1 LEQSG
6 SENDIDDVIRVV
18 ESVPKRQMDQS
29 CRCYKCSIAFE
40 APSGPQPMSNYLQ
53 PFYLKLIKRG

>member
-1 LEQSG
+1 VRQLERSG

-29 CRCYKCSIAFE
+29 YWCYKCSVAFE
-40 APSGPQPMSNYLQ
+40 VPTGPQPMSNY
-53 PFYLKLIKRG
+53 